1 MPNASLVF
9 VFAAVLLAREV
20 PSTYS
25 SSRRGRHVAT
35 SGCHAVSLV
44 IETLDVMVTVPVLLS
59 WRRFGVTP
67 DESHKMW
74 SSVLEAPDR
83 YTSLGLPPPAR
94 PLSRSAM
101 L

>member
-1 MPNASLVF
+1 MVTI
-9 VFAAVLLAREV
+9 V
-20 PSTYS
+20 
-25 SSRRGRHVAT
+25 
-35 SGCHAVSLV
+35 CHAVSLV

-59 WRRFGVTP
+59 WRAFGVVP
-67 DESHKMW
+67 LASHIMW

-83 YTSLGLPPPAR
+83 YRCLVLAPPER